1 MPVLYDS
8 TRCSRLPV
16 VLNLLR
22 ARPGSVVCYL
32 ARRLEIEHRLIGRHI
47 TLGLLL
53 RHVARYLP
61 GGAVSD
67 CVEIENSGHFTDEW
81 LLVVACT
88 DLAVGFGRNPT
99 VGGLGFKS
107 GY

>member
-1 MPVLYDS
+1 M
-8 TRCSRLPV
+8 RLPV
-16 VLNLLR
+16 VFELLR

-32 ARRLEIEHRLIGRHI
+32 ARRLEIEHRLIGRHT
-47 TLGLLL
+47 TLGLFL

-81 LLVVACT
+81 LLVVA
-88 DLAVGFGRNPT
+88 RY
-99 VGGLGFKS
+99 GLGHRLRTQPPRPAVWVSRAAISS
-107 GY
+107 GL